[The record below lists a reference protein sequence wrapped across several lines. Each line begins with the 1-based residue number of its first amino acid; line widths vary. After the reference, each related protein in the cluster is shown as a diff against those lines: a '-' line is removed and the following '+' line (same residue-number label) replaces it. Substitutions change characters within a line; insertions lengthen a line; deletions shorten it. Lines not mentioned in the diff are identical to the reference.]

1 MVHTVIV
8 NGRSYNL
15 PKKNI
20 NIANKLD
27 EILKIDSIRG
37 LSIRQKFEKL
47 HSFAKDVLGEDTAKE
62 ILETDN
68 LDEIDLTELTITVR
82 KIVDAYEKPIL
93 DYQADCNRE
102 KLSRLP
108 LQQMETITKAA
119 DTAKNMEKLN
129 N

>member
-20 NIANKLD
+20 NIASKLD

-37 LSIRQKFEKL
+37 LSIRQKFERL
-47 HSFAKDVLGEDTAKE
+47 YEFVKDVLGEDVAKE
-62 ILETDN
+62 ILGTDS
-68 LDEIDLTELTITVR
+68 LDEIDLSELTIIVR

-108 LQQMETITKAA
+108 LQQLENISKFAESA
-119 DTAKNMEKLN
+119 NNMEKLN

>member
-20 NIANKLD
+20 NIASKLD

-37 LSIRQKFEKL
+37 LSIRQKFERL
-47 HSFAKDVLGEDTAKE
+47 YEFVKDVLGEDVAKE
-62 ILETDN
+62 ILGTDS
-68 LDEIDLTELTITVR
+68 LDEIDLSELTIIVR

-108 LQQMETITKAA
+108 LQQLENISKFAESAT
-119 DTAKNMEKLN
+119 NMENLN

>member
-20 NIANKLD
+20 NIASKLD
-27 EILKIDSIRG
+27 EILKIDSVRG
-37 LSIRQKFEKL
+37 LSIRQKFERL
-47 HSFAKDVLGEDTAKE
+47 YEFVKDVLGEDIAKE
-62 ILETDN
+62 ILGTDN
-68 LDEIDLTELTITVR
+68 LDEIDLSELTIIVR

-108 LQQMETITKAA
+108 LQQLENISKFAESAT
-119 DTAKNMEKLN
+119 NMEKLN

>member
-20 NIANKLD
+20 NIASKLD
-27 EILKIDSIRG
+27 EILKIDSVRG
-37 LSIRQKFEKL
+37 LSIRQKFERL
-47 HSFAKDVLGEDTAKE
+47 YEFSKDVLGEDVAKE
-62 ILETDN
+62 ILGTDS
-68 LDEIDLTELTITVR
+68 LDEIDLSELTIIVR

-108 LQQMETITKAA
+108 LQQLENISKFAESAT
-119 DTAKNMEKLN
+119 NMEKLN